1 MSAQAPSKLGALKRS
16 TKLFGRSKTGSITK
30 HKNKKQ
36 REVLNLIQSHN
47 LNPKERVVIGRV
59 SVWLEKM
66 DE

>member
-1 MSAQAPSKLGALKRS
+1 MD
-16 TKLFGRSKTGSITK
+16 SISK

-36 REVLNLIQSHN
+36 REVLNLIQTHH
-47 LNPKERVVIGRV
+47 LNPKERTVIGRV